1 MITNKS
7 ENEDFKFY
15 NQSLWQ
21 NEIEQYVKFDTL
33 NHTNSI
39 QAFSTTLFLSLLN
52 TQLGQKLK
60 FSANHVAFR
69 RKSKDWLAQNQDNV
83 AEWGNMSI
91 LRLRLVSVN

>member
-1 MITNKS
+1 MKTSNSTI
-7 ENEDFKFY
+7 
-15 NQSLWQ
+15 WQ

-39 QAFSTTLFLSLLN
+39 RAFSTTLFLSLLD

-69 RKSKDWLAQNQDNV
+69 RKNKDWLAQNGDNV
-83 AEWGNMSI
+83 FEWGNMSTH
-91 LRLRLVSVN
+91 RFVSVS